1 VLCSQYGANKGECQ
15 VSDSKISATEPAEGE
30 TQGQQTVKQ
39 FSPGAKWYTLGVL
52 TTVYI
57 FSFIDR
63 QILVILQESIKEDLG
78 LMDWQLGM
86 LSGISFA
93 IFYVVL
99 GIPIARMAD
108 KGTRRN
114 IVAVAIA
121 TWSLMTALSGA
132 AQNFTHLL
140 LARIGV
146 AVGEAGG
153 SPPAHSMIS
162 DIFPPQQR
170 ATALSIYSTGIN
182 FGVLFGFIIG
192 GWVNDFFGWR
202 TVFFV
207 IGIPGILWALVVRF
221 TLREPSRGQ
230 SEHVTIESVAPPIK
244 AVFALLWSRKS
255 FRHLSLAAGLH
266 AFVGY
271 GVGQWIA
278 SFFIRN
284 YELTST
290 GELATWLGLISGTA
304 GATGTF
310 LGGYLGD
317 KYGVKDKRWYVWIPG
332 AATLA
337 AVPFSLTVYLLNDY
351 STALWVYTIPV
362 LLGAMYLGP
371 TIAMTHGIVS
381 LRMRA
386 LASAILFFVLNLIG
400 MGLGPLLTGILSDV
414 LSVYYGDQ
422 GLRYALV
429 IVVLVYGW
437 STFHY
442 LMAGK
447 TIRQDL
453 ENAPI

>member
-1 VLCSQYGANKGECQ
+1 M
-15 VSDSKISATEPAEGE
+15 SDSKSGVTPVIEDGEPEE
-30 TQGQQTVKQ
+30 KVEQ
-39 FSPGAKWYTLGVL
+39 FSPTYKWYTLGVL

-63 QILVILQESIKEDLG
+63 QILVILQESIKTDLG

-93 IFYVVL
+93 IFYVVM

-108 KGTRRN
+108 KGSRRN
-114 IVAVAIA
+114 IVAAAIA
-121 TWSLMTALSGA
+121 TWSLMTALSGM
-132 AQNFTHLL
+132 AQNFVHLL

-170 ATALSIYSTGIN
+170 ATALSIYSMGIN
-182 FGVLFGFIIG
+182 FGVLIGFIIG

-202 TVFFV
+202 TVFLV
-207 IGIPGILWALVVRF
+207 IGIPGIVWALVVRF
-221 TLREPSRGQ
+221 TLREPRRGQ
-230 SEHVTIESVAPPIK
+230 SEHIIKVGVAPPIK
-244 AVFALLWSRKS
+244 AIFALLWSRKS
-255 FRHLSLAAGLH
+255 FRHLSVAAGLH

-278 SFFIRN
+278 SFFIRT
-284 YELTST
+284 YELSST
-290 GELATWLGLISGTA
+290 GEIATWLGLISGTA
-304 GATGTF
+304 GAAGTF
-310 LGGYLGD
+310 LGGYLCD
-317 KYGVKDKRWYVWIPG
+317 RFGVTDKRWYVWIPAG
-332 AATLA
+332 ATIA

-351 STALWVYTIPV
+351 STALWVYTVPV

-400 MGLGPLLTGILSDV
+400 LGLGPLLTGILSDV

-429 IVVLVYGW
+429 SVVLVYVW

-442 LMAGK
+442 LMAGR
-447 TIRQDL
+447 TLREDL
-453 ENAPI
+453 ANAPG

>member
-1 VLCSQYGANKGECQ
+1 MR
-15 VSDSKISATEPAEGE
+15 VSDSKSGVTPVIEDGEPEE
-30 TQGQQTVKQ
+30 KVEQ
-39 FSPGAKWYTLGVL
+39 FSPTYKWYTLGVL

-63 QILVILQESIKEDLG
+63 QILVILQESIKTDLG

-93 IFYVVL
+93 IFYVVM

-108 KGTRRN
+108 KGSRRN
-114 IVAVAIA
+114 IVAAAIA
-121 TWSLMTALSGA
+121 TWSLMTALSGM
-132 AQNFTHLL
+132 AQNFVHLL

-170 ATALSIYSTGIN
+170 ATALSIYSMGIN
-182 FGVLFGFIIG
+182 FGVLIGFIIG

-202 TVFFV
+202 TVFLV
-207 IGIPGILWALVVRF
+207 IGIPGIVWALVVRF
-221 TLREPSRGQ
+221 TLREPRRGQ
-230 SEHVTIESVAPPIK
+230 SEHITKVSVAPPIK
-244 AVFALLWSRKS
+244 AIFALLWSRKS
-255 FRHLSLAAGLH
+255 FRHLSVAAGLH

-278 SFFIRN
+278 SFFIRT
-284 YELTST
+284 YELSST
-290 GELATWLGLISGTA
+290 GEIATWLGLISGTA
-304 GATGTF
+304 GAAGTF
-310 LGGYLGD
+310 LGGYLCD
-317 KYGVKDKRWYVWIPG
+317 RFGVTDKRWYVWIPAG
-332 AATLA
+332 ATIA

-351 STALWVYTIPV
+351 STALWVYTVPV

-400 MGLGPLLTGILSDV
+400 LGLGTLLTGILSDV

-429 IVVLVYGW
+429 SVVLVYVW

-442 LMAGK
+442 LMAGR
-447 TIRQDL
+447 TLREDL
-453 ENAPI
+453 ANAPG

>member
-1 VLCSQYGANKGECQ
+1 
-15 VSDSKISATEPAEGE
+15 VSDSKSGVTPVIEDGEPEE
-30 TQGQQTVKQ
+30 KVEQ
-39 FSPGAKWYTLGVL
+39 FSPTYKWYTLGVL

-63 QILVILQESIKEDLG
+63 QILVILQESIKTDLG

-93 IFYVVL
+93 IFYVVM

-108 KGTRRN
+108 KGSRRN
-114 IVAVAIA
+114 IVAAAIA
-121 TWSLMTALSGA
+121 TWSLMTALSGM
-132 AQNFTHLL
+132 AQNFVHLL

-170 ATALSIYSTGIN
+170 ATALSIYSMGIN
-182 FGVLFGFIIG
+182 FGVLIGFIIG

-202 TVFFV
+202 TVFLV
-207 IGIPGILWALVVRF
+207 IGIPGIVWALVVRF
-221 TLREPSRGQ
+221 TLREPRRGQ
-230 SEHVTIESVAPPIK
+230 SEHITKVSVAPPIK
-244 AVFALLWSRKS
+244 AIFALLWSRKS
-255 FRHLSLAAGLH
+255 FRHLSVAAGLH

-278 SFFIRN
+278 SFFIRT
-284 YELTST
+284 YELSST
-290 GELATWLGLISGTA
+290 GEIATWLGLISGTA
-304 GATGTF
+304 GAAGTF
-310 LGGYLGD
+310 LGGYLCD
-317 KYGVKDKRWYVWIPG
+317 RFGVTDKRWYVWIPAG
-332 AATLA
+332 ATIA

-351 STALWVYTIPV
+351 STALWVYTVPV

-400 MGLGPLLTGILSDV
+400 LGLGPLLTGILSDV

-429 IVVLVYGW
+429 SVVLVYVW

-442 LMAGK
+442 LMAGR
-447 TIRQDL
+447 TLREDL
-453 ENAPI
+453 ANAPG